1 MSTKP
6 QLSFLNPTS
15 LPSVKGYTQV
25 VTLNRG
31 TTVYIAGQV
40 AFDSNGK
47 LIGEGDL
54 AAQTRQVFTNIGLAL
69 EAVGASFQDL
79 IKLTYFL
86 TDISQIAIV
95 RDIRDQFVN
104 IDQPPASSA
113 VEVSRLF
120 RDDLLIEIEAIAVI
134 PEQ

>member
-6 QLSFLNPTS
+6 QVEFVNPTS
-15 LPSVKGYTQV
+15 LPSVKGYSQV
-25 VTLNRG
+25 VIQNRG
-31 TTVYIAGQV
+31 RTVYIAGQI
-40 AFDSNGK
+40 ALDSNGT

-69 EAVGASFQDL
+69 QAVGASFQDL

-95 RDIRDQFVN
+95 REIRDQF
-104 IDQPPASSA
+104 IRTDQPPASSA
-113 VEVSRLF
+113 FEVSRLF
-120 RDDLLIEIEAIAVI
+120 RDDLLIEIEAIALI
-134 PEQ
+134 PE

>member
-1 MSTKP
+1 MSAKP
-6 QLSFLNPTS
+6 QLGFFNPTS
-15 LPSVKGYTQV
+15 LPSVKGYSHV

-40 AFDSNGK
+40 ALDSHGR
-47 LIGEGDL
+47 LIGEADL

-95 RDIRDQFVN
+95 RDIRDQF
-104 IDQPPASSA
+104 ITIHQPPASSA
-113 VEVSRLF
+113 VEVSKLF

-134 PEQ
+134 PEH